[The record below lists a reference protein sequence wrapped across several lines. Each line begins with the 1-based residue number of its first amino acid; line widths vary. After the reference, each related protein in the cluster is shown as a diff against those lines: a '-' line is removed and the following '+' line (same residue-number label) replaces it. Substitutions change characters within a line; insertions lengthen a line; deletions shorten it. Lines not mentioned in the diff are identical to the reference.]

1 METASTPRIG
11 TSTSPSIDLRLGISS
26 GSLYPWAVT
35 EATPEIAAGWGI
47 RDIELLLQTPG
58 EHSPEFLRGVVREA
72 TKRGL
77 KVNSIHPYQELF
89 SLFSAYQ
96 RRTDEALLSF
106 ERVIETA
113 GELGIKAIVWHG
125 LDRPFSITPERK
137 ALMLKHTERLAARC
151 HEAGVT
157 LALENASASALAT
170 VRDLF
175 AFLPRIPELGP
186 PGSIGFTFDSFQAAE
201 AGANP
206 FMVLAAM
213 EGYIANVHL
222 SDAIEGDPAVRH
234 LPPGDGSL
242 PWAALIRAI
251 AGSGYRGPMLIEGP
265 LDPDGAAW
273 NRARATIE
281 PLVANL
287 SLTGADAPLPSG
299 IVEGIELF
307 NSGEYY
313 EAHEVIEHEW
323 HAERGDVRR
332 LYQGILQIGVG
343 LHHTRSGNHRGAVLL
358 LTDGIEKTSGFMPEF
373 RGLDTARLVVEAQA
387 CLDQVMT
394 LGPEHLGE
402 FDWSRV
408 PVIALPS
415 GKAD

>member
-1 METASTPRIG
+1 MKQIEMTEKDSNAP
-11 TSTSPSIDLRLGISS
+11 IDLRLGISS
-26 GSLYPWAVT
+26 GALYPWAVT
-35 EATPEIAAGWGI
+35 EATPEIAAGWGV

-58 EHSPEFLRGVVREA
+58 EHLPEFLRGVVHEA
-72 TKRGL
+72 NERGQR
-77 KVNSIHPYQELF
+77 VNSIHPWQELF
-89 SLFSAYQ
+89 PLFSAYQ
-96 RRTDEALLSF
+96 RRTEEALLAF
-106 ERVIETA
+106 ERLIDTA

-137 ALMLKHTERLAARC
+137 TQMLKHAERLAACC
-151 HEAGVT
+151 HEAGAT
-157 LALENASASALAT
+157 LALENASAGALAT

-175 AFLPRIPELGP
+175 AFLPRIPEIGP
-186 PGSIGFTFDSFQAAE
+186 PGSIGFTFDPFQASE

-213 EGYIANVHL
+213 EGHIANVHL
-222 SDAIEGDPAVRH
+222 ADAIEGDPAVRH

-251 AGSGYRGPMLIEGP
+251 AGSGFRGPMLIEGP
-265 LDPDGAAW
+265 LDREGAAW
-273 NRARATIE
+273 NRVRMTIE
-281 PLVANL
+281 PLIANL
-287 SLTGADAPLPSG
+287 SLTGNDAPLPAG
-299 IVEGIELF
+299 IIEGIELF
-307 NSGEYY
+307 NAGEYY

-323 HAERGDVRR
+323 HAERSDVRR

-373 RGLDTARLVVEAQA
+373 RGLDIARLVVEAQA
-387 CLDQVMT
+387 CLDQIGT
-394 LGPEHLGE
+394 LGPDGLGE

-408 PVIALPS
+408 PVIALPG